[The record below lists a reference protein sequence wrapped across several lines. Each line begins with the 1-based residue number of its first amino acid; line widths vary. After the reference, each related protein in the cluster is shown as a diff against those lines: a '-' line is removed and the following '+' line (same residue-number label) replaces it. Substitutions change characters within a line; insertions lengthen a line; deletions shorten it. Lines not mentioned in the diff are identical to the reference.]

1 MTKPLQDIGILL
13 AVAAIYAVA
22 CVSPTVYFDNGGT
35 VCTGMRFGTP
45 IGWMALLFGWIPPFT
60 VAWAANPV
68 FLVALVLFGVRKYT
82 AASVAAGVAVALAA
96 TTPLLLF
103 VGARGLEVGY
113 VLWQSSFI
121 VLLLGS
127 LWSRR
132 RDNSTTQDAVDMDA
146 LE

>member
-1 MTKPLQDIGILL
+1 MTKPLQDIGIFL
-13 AVAAIYAVA
+13 AVATIYAIA
-22 CVSPTVYFDNGGT
+22 CVSPTVYFDDGGT
-35 VCTGMRFGTP
+35 VA
-45 IGWMALLFGWIPPFT
+45 IGWHALLIGWIPPFT

-68 FLVALVLFGVRKYT
+68 LLVALVLFGVRKYT

-113 VLWQSSFI
+113 VLWQSSFV

-127 LWSRR
+127 LWSRKCHDR
-132 RDNSTTQDAVDMDA
+132 SAPQLLDDKCDAD
-146 LE
+146 